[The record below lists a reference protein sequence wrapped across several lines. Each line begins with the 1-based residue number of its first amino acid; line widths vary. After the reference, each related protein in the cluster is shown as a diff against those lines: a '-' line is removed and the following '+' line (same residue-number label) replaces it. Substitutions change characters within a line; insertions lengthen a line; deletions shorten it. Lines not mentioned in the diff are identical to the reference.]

1 MSRLALLIPDL
12 EAGGAQRVM
21 LILARKFASEGHQVD
36 LVVLRASGPL
46 QFEVPPNVS
55 LIKLHAAPNHLG
67 PLGFGLSSVR
77 RLKAWLKCA
86 QPDAMLSTISGANLA
101 AIIARSLSG
110 VPLRLVIRQSGS
122 LRQSGSAFRHALLR
136 LLYPY
141 ADAVIA
147 LTPAMANDIANKI
160 RVPSTKVH
168 CLVNPIDP
176 TMLRNLSEA
185 PIEHP
190 WFDDQTCPVIIAV
203 GRLVPEKDYQTLL
216 HAFAIL
222 SAKVACRL
230 FILGDGPEKS
240 GLARLTHRLRIE
252 HSVEFFGFDPNP
264 WRWMARSKS
273 FVLSS
278 RFEGMPNSA
287 LEATFLG
294 LPIVI
299 TDYDLSFE
307 LSTKDNVLVV
317 PSGDP
322 QSLADALEK
331 SRTLPRIACNMSDL
345 HAHAGDE
352 YLRVLCDGIPQTAY
366 LSKSH
371 E

>member
-1 MSRLALLIPDL
+1 MSRIALLIPDL

-21 LILARKFASEGHQVD
+21 LILARKFVSEGHQVD

-46 QFEVPPNVS
+46 QSDVPPNVS
-55 LIKLHAAPNHLG
+55 LVKLNAAPNYLG
-67 PLGFGLSSVR
+67 ALGFGLSSIR
-77 RLKAWLKCA
+77 RLGAWLKRA
-86 QPDAMLSTISGANLA
+86 HPDAMLSTISGTNLA
-101 AIIARSLSG
+101 AIIARRLSG
-110 VPLRLVIRQSGS
+110 LPVRLVIRQSGS
-122 LRQSGSAFRHALLR
+122 VRQSGSTLRHALLR

-147 LTPAMANDIANKI
+147 LTPAMARDIANKL
-160 RVPSTKVH
+160 RVPSKKVH

-176 TMLRNLSEA
+176 TMLLNLSEA
-185 PIEHP
+185 PIGHP
-190 WFDDQTCPVIIAV
+190 WFDDHACPVIIAV
-203 GRLVPEKDYQTLL
+203 GRLVPEKDYETLL

-222 SAKVACRL
+222 AGKVACRL
-230 FILGDGPEKS
+230 FIVGDGPEQS
-240 GLARLTHRLRIE
+240 RLVRLAHELQIE
-252 HSVEFFGFDPNP
+252 HSVEFFGFDQNP
-264 WRWMARSKS
+264 WRWMARAKS

-307 LSTKDNVLVV
+307 LSTKSNVLVV

-331 SRTLPRIACNMSDL
+331 SLTLPRIASNMPVISTNML
-345 HAHAGDE
+345 EMNIYEFYVTEFHKPS
-352 YLRVLCDGIPQTAY
+352 I
-366 LSKSH
+366 
-371 E
+371 